1 MISVMRSM
9 TLLGEPTEMNSR
21 MTADKLADKIAE
33 VSGTDRQVCKEVI
46 ICLLCQGPLVPL
58 CLRRGLTVGKVSDIR
73 QAFDEAILK
82 EVLRR
87 GGTI

>member
-1 MISVMRSM
+1 
-9 TLLGEPTEMNSR
+9 MNSI
-21 MTADKLADKIAE
+21 MTADKLADEIAE

-46 ICLLCQGPLVPL
+46 YCLLCQGPLVPL

-73 QAFDEAILK
+73 QAFDKAILK

-87 GGTI
+87 GGSI